1 MESSTFDRLTRL
13 FGNSTRR
20 RTALAA
26 TAATGIAAL
35 TAGTAGA
42 QRPDDE
48 LEAEEQG
55 DDRSRRRR
63 RRRRRRNRRTTPVPP
78 VGANIAVVAEVCTN
92 TSEEV
97 SEVIPCSVN
106 CPPGFVAS
114 GGGFNV
120 GDILETLGTV
130 RQRADHQWR
139 QAGRLVCVAGVRQRR
154 PTVRLHGLRA
164 LPPRLGATASLLR
177 QFH

>member
-42 QRPDDE
+42 QRADDE
-48 LEAEEQG
+48 LEAENQN

-63 RRRRRRNRRTTPVPP
+63 RRRRRRNRRNIPAPP
-78 VGANIAVVAEVCTN
+78 VGANIQVATQVCANASDTDPDVV
-92 TSEEV
+92 
-97 SEVIPCSVN
+97 PCNVN
-106 CPPGFVAS
+106 CPAGFVAS

-120 GDILETLGTV
+120 GDFLENLGTV
-130 RQRADHQWR
+130 RASQPILSG
-139 QAGRLVCVAGVRQRR
+139 GRPVGW
-154 PTVRLHGLRA
+154 TVSLEYFNIGQTFNYTVYA
-164 LPPRLGATASLLR
+164 LCLPG
-177 QFH
+177 